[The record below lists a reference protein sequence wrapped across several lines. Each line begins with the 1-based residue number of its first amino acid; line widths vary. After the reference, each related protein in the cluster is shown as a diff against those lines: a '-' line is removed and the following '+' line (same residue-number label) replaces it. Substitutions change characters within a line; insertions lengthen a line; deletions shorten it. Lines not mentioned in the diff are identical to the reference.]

1 MEKIQSQI
9 TFLYYQDIE
18 QAAAFFQEVLG
29 LEPVED
35 QQWAKIYRLSGNAF
49 LGAVSGEQGFHQVQD
64 QSAVLITL
72 VVDDVPWWYEH
83 LKSHGVKL
91 LSGLQHRVNVQI
103 RCFFFEDPGGYSY
116 EIQQFLKPELVN
128 IFHPDA

>member
-18 QAAAFFQEVLG
+18 QAASFFQQVLG

-72 VVDDVPWWYEH
+72 VVDDVRWWYEH

-91 LSGLQHRVNVQI
+91 LSELQHREEIQI

-116 EIQQFLKPELVN
+116 EIQQFLKPDLIN
-128 IFHPDA
+128 IFHPGG